1 MKSLVSF
8 VAVLALSVAA
18 FAATKSYD
26 VKLASTAQ
34 FGGVQ
39 LKAGEYKVKVD
50 GANATFTT
58 AGTNKGVTV
67 PVKVE
72 AGQMKYQFTAVE
84 TSGAAGSERIDAIQL
99 GGTKTKIEFSG
110 AAATASNN

>member
-1 MKSLVSF
+1 MKSLVSTLGI
-8 VAVLALSVAA
+8 LALSVAA
-18 FAATKSYD
+18 FAASKSYD
-26 VKLASTAQ
+26 VKIAANAQ

-50 GANATFTT
+50 GANATFTP

-72 AGQMKYQFTAVE
+72 AGQVKYQYTAVE
-84 TSGAAGSERIDAIQL
+84 TSGSGAAERIDAIQL
-99 GGTKTKIEFSG
+99 GGTSTKIEFAG
-110 AAATASNN
+110 AGVASNN